1 MIIEAKDFAG
11 KSNGGYQFGIAD
23 RESIIRGLL
32 KVVGGLIDFSL
43 LPQSIALNAKIGI
56 DDYLLHDL
64 TITYA
69 ENNEPSESA
78 KGTIS
83 DDTLNEF
90 FENLSKVET
99 IELKENSALEALKT
113 FMEKKNGC

>member
-1 MIIEAKDFAG
+1 MLIEAKDFAG
-11 KSNGGYQFGIAD
+11 KSNDGYQFGIAD

-69 ENNEPSESA
+69 ETNHLDKNSFSTRNLEKSCTLSE
-78 KGTIS
+78 
-83 DDTLNEF
+83 NV
-90 FENLSKVET
+90 FEDLKNLFEKAEKV
-99 IELKENSALEALKT
+99 
-113 FMEKKNGC
+113 NGC